1 MKVVIKEGWINRET
15 GKKSDPKIVFTHAQ
29 YLQDVLRDFAK
40 KLTIQL
46 PIEEL
51 KEQLLQQL
59 KDLFQTHQ
67 GEFNVNFEILELEK
81 VKRQVERKAEFDE
94 EFISDEEES
103 SEILVVE
110 SQLEEIEETIIK
122 NKLEMPSRKLKIA
135 ISRPLLEELEKKQ
148 INFKLN

>member
-1 MKVVIKEGWINRET
+1 MKVAVKEGWTNRET
-15 GKKSDPKIVFTHAQ
+15 GKKSDPKIVFTHVQ

-59 KDLFQTHQ
+59 KELFYLHQ

-81 VKRQVERKAEFDE
+81 VKRQVERKAEFEE
-94 EFISDEEES
+94 EFISDEDES
-103 SEILVVE
+103 NETIIME
-110 SQLEEIEETIIK
+110 SQIEEIEEIIIK

-135 ISRPLLEELEKKQ
+135 ISRVLLEELEKKQ
-148 INFKLN
+148 IYFKLN

>member
-1 MKVVIKEGWINRET
+1 
-15 GKKSDPKIVFTHAQ
+15 
-29 YLQDVLRDFAK
+29 VLRDFAK

-81 VKRQVERKAEFDE
+81 VKRQIERKAEFDE

-103 SEILVVE
+103 SEILVME